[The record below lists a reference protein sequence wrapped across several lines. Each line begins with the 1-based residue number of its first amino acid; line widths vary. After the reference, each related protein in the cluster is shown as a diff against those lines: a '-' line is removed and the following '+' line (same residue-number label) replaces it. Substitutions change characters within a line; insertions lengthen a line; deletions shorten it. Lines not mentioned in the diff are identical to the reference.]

1 LKKMKRKGRK
11 NGVGRELRKEKMRRL
26 LHEGRE

>member
-1 LKKMKRKGRK
+1 MKRKGRK

-26 LHEGRE
+26 LHEDRK

>member
-1 LKKMKRKGRK
+1 LIKRERKGRK

-26 LHEGRE
+26 LHEDRK